1 MAKFF
6 KLQILGVKT
15 EIEYTAWLP
24 TITIITYMEYI
35 TSQPFLTI
43 VVGLLLIGFIRVVSD
58 LASEKKKSLD
68 ERMIEDW
75 ESNDDPETELGI
87 GAYQST
93 IDYRNQPLIV
103 LNHLKE
109 GRVVDKEFAE
119 QYRIKKLS
127 AVISTLRKV
136 FGIIL
141 IAIAIQMFKENF

>member
-1 MAKFF
+1 
-6 KLQILGVKT
+6 
-15 EIEYTAWLP
+15 
-24 TITIITYMEYI
+24 MEYI

-103 LNHLKE
+103 LKDE
-109 GRVVDKEFAE
+109 
-119 QYRIKKLS
+119 YR
-127 AVISTLRKV
+127 
-136 FGIIL
+136 
-141 IAIAIQMFKENF
+141 QQ

>member
-1 MAKFF
+1 
-6 KLQILGVKT
+6 
-15 EIEYTAWLP
+15 
-24 TITIITYMEYI
+24 MEYI

-127 AVISTLRKV
+127 AVISTLRKRGHDIV
-136 FGIIL
+136 LVKGESKKYVL
-141 IAIAIQMFKENF
+141 QNYNGGRLV